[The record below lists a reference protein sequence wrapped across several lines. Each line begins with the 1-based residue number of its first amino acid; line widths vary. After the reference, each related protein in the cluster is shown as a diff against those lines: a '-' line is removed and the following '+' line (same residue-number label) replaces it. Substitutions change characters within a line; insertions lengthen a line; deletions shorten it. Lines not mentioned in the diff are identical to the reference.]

1 MRLRADSLD
10 FVTPRVPATTDG
22 LKLRGVSYLG
32 FNFDLDLDKKAC
44 FRGWPAGGGVGL
56 KIGVL
61 GTSSFAPLSAEGT
74 CYEFGTSVR
83 IVGANGL

>member
-32 FNFDLDLDKKAC
+32 FNFDLDLDKK
-44 FRGWPAGGGVGL
+44 GPIPLMPL
-56 KIGVL
+56 K
-61 GTSSFAPLSAEGT
+61 
-74 CYEFGTSVR
+74 
-83 IVGANGL
+83 